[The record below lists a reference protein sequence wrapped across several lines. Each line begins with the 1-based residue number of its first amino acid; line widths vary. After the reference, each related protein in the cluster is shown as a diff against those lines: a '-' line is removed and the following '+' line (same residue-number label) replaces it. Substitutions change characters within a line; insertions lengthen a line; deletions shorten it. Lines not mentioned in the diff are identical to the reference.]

1 MTIIQKRSYCRICC
15 AHCGVIL
22 SIDDERQQIV
32 GLKPDRESPLSQG
45 HICFKGLQAEEAH
58 HGPRRLLRPLKRQPD
73 GSHVEIESER
83 AFDEVAEKM
92 RAIIERGGGDAVA
105 TFKGTQGTLF
115 ATNRLQISF
124 LEAIGSSQY
133 YSTHTIDQSAKSVSF
148 ERQGGWNAGLQDL
161 GQSDVLLFFGTNPL
175 VSHSTMP
182 VMSPDPARMLKK
194 ARARGLKL
202 ICVDPRRT
210 ETAYHSDLFLQPLP
224 GRDAPILAA
233 MLRLILAEGWED
245 NAFVGK
251 HVGPERLAQL
261 AAAVAPFTAE
271 RVEPYAGLETGQIR
285 AVAEMFARDCRTGA
299 AYAATGTT
307 MSAFSNLAQHLVDTL
322 NIVCGRFRRAGDT
335 AVVDMISPRREF
347 FAEVVPPPRSW
358 EAVPE
363 SRIRGVGRL
372 GMDRLAS
379 TLADEILTP
388 GTGRIRSLVVHGA
401 NPAVCLPDR
410 RKVLEAFRDLELLVV
425 VDPYMSATA
434 KLAHYV
440 FPPTMM
446 YERPDLPYTS
456 ASFPI
461 YPMTWTQFTPA
472 VLPRPA
478 ASDLIEDWYFYWAV
492 AKRLD
497 RKLNFFGTEL
507 DFDQVPT
514 TEELLSLRLSD
525 TPVTLD
531 ELRRDRETH
540 PAGRLYEPPGAIVQ
554 PARPNAN
561 GQFDPMPKDVAA
573 EVAELLDTMTAT
585 ASQAFPHLLTTRRLG
600 TIMNSTGGMLSV
612 TLQRTPYNAAYMSP
626 DELTALD
633 LAPGDTVEIAS
644 RHGRIEAIVEP
655 DATLRGGIVSIAHCW
670 GNVDGEGLPG
680 TNVNELIACDSDVQP
695 INAMPLMS
703 AVPVRITRAAA
714 SGARTPP
721 HQQGN

>member
-1 MTIIQKRSYCRICC
+1 MATIQKRSYCRICC

-22 SIDDERQQIV
+22 SIDEDRQQIV
-32 GLKPDRESPLSQG
+32 GIKPDKDSPLSQG
-45 HICFKGLQAEEAH
+45 HICFKGLQAGEAH
-58 HGPRRLLRPLKRQPD
+58 HGPRRLLRPLKRQSD
-73 GSHVEIESER
+73 GSHVEIDGEQ
-83 AFDEVAEKM
+83 ALDEVAEKM
-92 RAIIERGGGDAVA
+92 RAIIDRGGGDAVA

-133 YSTHTIDQSAKSVSF
+133 FSTHTIDQSAKSVSF

-161 GQSDVLLFFGTNPL
+161 SQSEVLLFFGTNPL

-245 NAFVGK
+245 GDFVAR
-251 HVGPERLAQL
+251 HVGAERLAEL
-261 AAAVAPFTAE
+261 AAAVAPFTTELVE
-271 RVEPYAGLETGQIR
+271 RHAGLEAGQIR
-285 AVAEMFARDCRTGA
+285 AATEMFARDCRTGA

-322 NIVCGRFRRAGDT
+322 NIVCGRYRRAGDT
-335 AVVDMISPRREF
+335 AVVDMVSPRREF
-347 FAEVVPPPRSW
+347 FAEVIPPPRSW
-358 EAVPE
+358 EAVPA

-388 GTGRIRSLVVHGA
+388 GPGRIRSLVVHGA

-446 YERPDLPYTS
+446 YERSDLPYTS

-472 VLPRPA
+472 VLPRPEG
-478 ASDLIEDWYFYWAV
+478 SDLIEDWYFYWAV
-492 AKRLD
+492 AKRLG
-497 RKLNFFGTEL
+497 RQLTFFGTKL
-507 DFDQVPT
+507 DFERTPT
-514 TEELLSLRLSD
+514 TEELLALRLRD
-525 TPVTLD
+525 TPVTVD
-531 ELRRDRETH
+531 ELKRDRETH
-540 PAGRLYEPPGAIVQ
+540 PAGKLYDPPGAIVR
-554 PARPNAN
+554 PARPDAN
-561 GQFDPMPKDVAA
+561 GRFHPMPEDVAA
-573 EVAELLDTMTAT
+573 EVSQLLSTMTAAG
-585 ASQAFPHLLTTRRLG
+585 ASPAFPHLLTTRRLG
-600 TIMNSTGGMLSV
+600 SVMNSTGGMLSA
-612 TLQRTPYNAAYMSP
+612 TLKRMPHNAAYMSP
-626 DELTALD
+626 DELTALN
-633 LAPGDTVEIAS
+633 LAPGDTIEIAS
-644 RHGRIEAIVEP
+644 EHGRIEATVEP
-655 DATLRGGIVSIAHCW
+655 DAALRGGIVSIAHCW
-670 GNVDGEGLPG
+670 GDVEGAGLPG
-680 TNVNELIACDSDVQP
+680 ANVNELIACDRDLQP
-695 INAMPLMS
+695 INAMPRMS
-703 AVPVRITRAAA
+703 AVPVRITRSAEV
-714 SGARTPP
+714 GAKAPVRE
-721 HQQGN
+721 